1 MMISEIITRLSKL
14 DAPDREVD
22 AVTVAFERCAKSF
35 TGDELTELVKFCPVI
50 AYGIALLR
58 AKGTSNA

>member
-1 MMISEIITRLSKL
+1 MTQNLITRLSKL
-14 DAPDREVD
+14 DAPDRD
-22 AVTVAFERCAKSF
+22 AVTAAFERCSKSF

-58 AKGTSNA
+58 AKEVSNVGD

>member
-1 MMISEIITRLSKL
+1 MTLIDRLSKL
-14 DAPDREVD
+14 EGPDREVD
-22 AVTVAFERCAKSF
+22 AVTATFERCAKSF

-58 AKGTSNA
+58 AKEARKL